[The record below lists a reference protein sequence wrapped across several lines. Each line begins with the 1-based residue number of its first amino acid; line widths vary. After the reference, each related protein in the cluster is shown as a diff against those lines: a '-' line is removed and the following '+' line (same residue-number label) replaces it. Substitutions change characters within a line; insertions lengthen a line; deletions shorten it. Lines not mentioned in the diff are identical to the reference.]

1 MRPTW
6 MVQAT
11 VNEPLELLVS
21 FVAHHLDLGADLV
34 HLHLDHPHPEAH
46 EAFKGHPKVKLT
58 DCDEA
63 YWKRLFPRGR
73 PPGLPGRQ
81 QANYR
86 QVYDTMQQDWVL
98 FCDADEYLAPRE
110 EVAAILARQP
120 ARMDYLL
127 IPVAEKVLPPG
138 LQPATVFDGA
148 FRTGQPKG
156 ADYALEIYG
165 PDLAPMLERV
175 VAAHDVGKSI
185 VRRGV
190 DCTLRT
196 HMPLQVTP
204 GPGLPPTGPKLT
216 WAWMPDAWLAHYDA
230 LTPLYYLVKLL
241 ARHLVNKAILES
253 GKRTGQ
259 RHPSREEQMV
269 FAVAACAQ
277 ANPVEVTEVL
287 HRLTPQ
293 SMAALRRRGLL
304 VDLALAPD
312 QTARKHFPD
321 LTLDFTPE
329 AFDRALR
336 VKHAA
341 TLATMGVA

>member
-1 MRPTW
+1 

-34 HLHLDHPHPEAH
+34 HLYLDQPHPEAVA
-46 EAFKGHPKVKLT
+46 AFQGHPKVRLT
-58 DCDEA
+58 ECDAA
-63 YWKRLFPRGR
+63 YWARVNPRGR

-86 QVYDTMQQDWVL
+86 HVYDRMEHDWVL
-98 FCDADEYLAPRE
+98 FCDADEYLAPAE
-110 EVAAILARQP
+110 EVAALLARQP
-120 ARMDYLL
+120 ARLDFLR
-127 IPVAEKVLPPG
+127 IKVAEKVLPPG
-138 LQPATVFDGA
+138 LHPATVFEGT
-148 FRTGQPKG
+148 FRTTQPAG

-190 DCTLRT
+190 HCTLRT
-196 HMPLQVTP
+196 HMPVPVQPASGQPDSEARLE
-204 GPGLPPTGPKLT
+204 
-216 WAWMPDAWLAHYDA
+216 WAWMPNTWLAHYDA

-241 ARHLVNKAILES
+241 ARHLVNKAIIDS
-253 GKRTGQ
+253 GRRTGQ
-259 RHPSREEQMV
+259 RHRSREEQMA
-269 FAVAACAQ
+269 FAVAACAH

-287 HRLTPQ
+287 HRLTPA
-293 SMAALRRRGLL
+293 SMAALRKRGLL

-312 QTARKHFPD
+312 LTAREHFPD
-321 LTLDFTPE
+321 LAMDFTPE

-341 TLATMGVA
+341 TLTTMGVA